1 MNFHFPIGSGS
12 QLNCSIS
19 LVTTFFK
26 YKIFGIELSNYCVTV
41 SGQSTGMKA
50 DKEVGALTQRNGYT
64 NAAIASYIY
73 IYILFFVFIGG
84 GDFS

>member
-1 MNFHFPIGSGS
+1 
-12 QLNCSIS
+12 
-19 LVTTFFK
+19 
-26 YKIFGIELSNYCVTV
+26 
-41 SGQSTGMKA
+41 MKA